1 MNKNCFIN
9 DFKNKKLDY
18 AKAYIPPQPYENLFS
33 IDDVLKTGTIFMDL
47 YDSYDY
53 HKKSKHYEVK

>member
-1 MNKNCFIN
+1 MNNNCFIN
-9 DFKNKKLDY
+9 YYKDKKLPY
-18 AKAYIPPQPYENLFS
+18 AKAYIPPQIYENLFS

-53 HKKSKHYEVK
+53 HKKSKRYEVE